1 MGAFYQ
7 PRAVLADVSTLSSLG
22 KRELSEGWAEAIKHG
37 LILDPDLFDLFEEH
51 AEELMDLKPELSTE
65 IIRRSMAI
73 KADIVSQDER
83 ETLDIR
89 ILLNY
94 GHTIGHAL
102 EASTEYGQFMHG
114 EGVSIGMMGAAR
126 MAERIGLIPQRIV
139 DRQKQILER
148 FNLPISANGVPIE
161 RVRQAMSLDK
171 KSDGGTNRWVM
182 LEDIGKATVRRDVPQ
197 ELVEET
203 LRELI
208 G

>member
-1 MGAFYQ
+1 
-7 PRAVLADVSTLSSLG
+7 
-22 KRELSEGWAEAIKHG
+22 
-37 LILDPDLFDLFEEH
+37 
-51 AEELMDLKPELSTE
+51 
-65 IIRRSMAI
+65 MAI

-114 EGVSIGMMGAAR
+114 EGVAIGMMGAGK
-126 MAERIGLIPQRIV
+126 MAQQMGMLAQDVV
-139 DRQKQILER
+139 DRQRQILQR
-148 FNLPISANGVPIE
+148 FNLPVDAKGAPLDK
-161 RVRQAMSLDK
+161 VRQAMSLDK
-171 KSDGGTNRWVM
+171 KTDGGTNRWVM
-182 LEDIGKATVRRDVPQ
+182 LEEIGKATVRRDVPS

-203 LRELI
+203 LQELI

>member
-1 MGAFYQ
+1 M
-7 PRAVLADVSTLSSLG
+7 
-22 KRELSEGWAEAIKHG
+22 ELN
-37 LILDPDLFDLFEEH
+37 
-51 AEELMDLKPELSTE
+51 PELSTE

-102 EASTEYGQFMHG
+102 EASTAYGQFMHG

-126 MAERIGLIPQRIV
+126 MAEQMGLIPQQIV
-139 DRQKQILER
+139 DRQKAILER
-148 FNLPISANGVPIE
+148 FNLPITAKGVPLDQ
-161 RVRQAMSLDK
+161 VRQAMSLDK

-197 ELVEET
+197 SLVEET
-203 LRELI
+203 LQELI